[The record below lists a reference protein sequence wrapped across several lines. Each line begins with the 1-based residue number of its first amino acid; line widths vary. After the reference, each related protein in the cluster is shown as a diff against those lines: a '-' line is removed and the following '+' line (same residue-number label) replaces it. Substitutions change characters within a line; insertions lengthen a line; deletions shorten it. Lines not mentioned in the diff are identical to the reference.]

1 MKETKCSIKRKNEWT
16 CRRCTLINPI
26 TQMTCEACGLKQP
39 QDSKEQL
46 VDIGIDSLFG
56 KRRKQVHIP
65 LCSGHHLPCVR
76 HQGILLIM
84 MIQLGLLL
92 KLLILVHLKLL
103 LFIFVEK

>member
-1 MKETKCSIKRKNEWT
+1 
-16 CRRCTLINPI
+16 
-26 TQMTCEACGLKQP
+26 MTCEACGLKQP

-84 MIQLGLLL
+84 MIYEIVMKEGKNKGKFFYISFYTLNLLYL
-92 KLLILVHLKLL
+92 NYSHL
-103 LFIFVEK
+103 FSS